1 MVNKNLGI
9 IAIIQARLGSTRLP
23 GKVLLNIESKPV
35 LQHIVDRLKKVT
47 KIDKV
52 IIATTSNLK
61 INSKITSYCKKN
73 NIEFFIGSEKCFG
86 PFF

>member
-52 IIATTSNLK
+52 IIATSNLK
-61 INSKITSYCKKN
+61 INSKITSYCKK
-73 NIEFFIGSEKCFG
+73 
-86 PFF
+86 